1 MVCDKGVF
9 RCFSQG
15 SFEEIETLAKLI
27 SGKIKHAPKVG
38 IVCGSGLGGLVE
50 MVEDKHIIK
59 YSELDGFPVS
69 TGRLTGK
76 EERRAT
82 VMFV

>member
-1 MVCDKGVF
+1 MKVCLL
-9 RCFSQG
+9 CFSQG
-15 SFEEIETLAKLI
+15 SLEEVEALATLI

-38 IVCGSGLGGLVE
+38 IVCGSGLGGLGE
-50 MVEDKHIIK
+50 MVEDKQIIK

>member
-1 MVCDKGVF
+1 MKVCLL
-9 RCFSQG
+9 CFSQG
-15 SFEEIETLAKLI
+15 SLEEVEALATLI

-50 MVEDKHIIK
+50 MVEDKQIIK
-59 YSELDGFPVS
+59 YSELDGFPIS
-69 TGRLTGK
+69 TGRSRDK
-76 EERRAT
+76 EERRPT